1 MISLISTSLLAERF
15 QSEILQYRA
24 IFFFHME
31 PETKWQNKTK
41 QNVLGKITLRTIYR
55 TKRFLSKTQEAMP
68 SDQLWVFGI
77 RLYLPR
83 ILRNII
89 MTLPDHHTYQ
99 TIITIFSKITSNLTC
114 FISFR
119 IPFFKTT
126 QMS

>member
-99 TIITIFSKITSNLTC
+99 TIITIFFQNNLKSHM
-114 FISFR
+114 FHKF
-119 IPFFKTT
+119 
-126 QMS
+126 